1 MLVPMPR
8 SHAEE
13 LSLQHHAAY
22 ESLRMKQGSEHG
34 LATLLQMVVVT
45 AFVDEARRHELRTDV
60 IKVAEQAINE
70 ALERGRAGAGWFLDG
85 QGEEIIAALIA
96 WHDDQLRN
104 APLTTFAEALERLEY
119 LRPTSGRDHSL
130 SGSVSSLCQS
140 PGNPRQATVIP
151 SRSVVGPKKS
161 EL

>member
-1 MLVPMPR
+1 MARRPSRSPHHRAQPSSHARLNRTMLVPMPR

-104 APLTTFAEALERLEY
+104 APLTTFAEALERLER
-119 LRPTSGRDHSL
+119 LRDGRSYSRPSTHHA
-130 SGSVSSLCQS
+130 SV
-140 PGNPRQATVIP
+140 R
-151 SRSVVGPKKS
+151 
-161 EL
+161 